1 MPVVPQVAVH
11 RGRQAWTSA
20 QPVPQSRGNGNAN
33 RISAAML
40 TAIRSADFLTES
52 REMRVAR
59 GDFDPAITEK
69 PADDRQALAER
80 ERPRGKG
87 VAKIVQLDN
96 GRRKEPCGV
105 PTECRPQ
112 CCRQGFVKLTG
123 FTPKYW

>member
-1 MPVVPQVAVH
+1 
-11 RGRQAWTSA
+11 
-20 QPVPQSRGNGNAN
+20 
-33 RISAAML
+33 ML

-59 GDFDPAITEK
+59 GDFDPAMTEK

-96 GRRKEPCGV
+96 GRRSEAQVPDKARFIVNSTGHCGSS
-105 PTECRPQ
+105 
-112 CCRQGFVKLTG
+112 
-123 FTPKYW
+123 